1 MENKMT
7 MEAAI
12 IAANRLLTEE
22 RMDIDREEMTAA
34 IRKLIDAAQFRIK
47 LEPIEKEHGV
57 RQTPVGTKPRTF
69 LSCPN
74 CECVASP
81 LQGFCP
87 ECGQALDWSA
97 AGCYEPLS
105 WSSL

>member
-1 MENKMT
+1 MYEIMYEMT

-22 RMDIDREEMTAA
+22 RMEIDREEMKAA

-47 LEPIEKEHGV
+47 RKLVENVEGGLECSVCGTTIDVCPSIEH
-57 RQTPVGTKPRTF
+57 
-69 LSCPN
+69 
-74 CECVASP
+74 
-81 LQGFCP
+81 FCFN
-87 ECGQALDWSA
+87 CGQAID
-97 AGCYEPLS
+97 

>member
-1 MENKMT
+1 MSEMT

-22 RMDIDREEMTAA
+22 RMEIDREEMKAA
-34 IRKLIDAAQFRIK
+34 IRKLIDAAQYRIK
-47 LEPIEKEHGV
+47 REPIRKECEV
-57 RQTPVGTKPRTF
+57 KTTF
-69 LSCPN
+69 GMIKNVYMCCPN
-74 CECVASP
+74 CENVVAP
-81 LQGFCP
+81 FHGFCP

-97 AGCYEPLS
+97 AGCYEPLR